1 MIWPRQAGC
10 SPMGNSTINRFE
22 WLKAVMQSD
31 SLNPGAKLV
40 ASAMAV
46 QFANDETGQ
55 LNPSVQTL
63 ADYVKA
69 STDTVKRAVKA
80 LVNAGWLG
88 RTEGRG
94 RGNRTAYRLA
104 SPGKIIAL
112 SHPEKGAKSPQIKGG
127 NAAPLGQKKGANLHA
142 KGGKSAPSYIEQ
154 SLEQKERAWDAFAR
168 HRFPG
173 NFSDGAMYLDK
184 SKQCH
189 ELTAWSEWLRKYGF
203 PKLCEMPIAAKSGRS
218 TIFAL
223 PYRTPPNR
231 EDQVKEALIYF
242 TAMADR
248 QEVRHAAQ

>member
-1 MIWPRQAGC
+1 
-10 SPMGNSTINRFE
+10 MGNNTINRFE
-22 WLKAVMQSD
+22 WLKAVMQCD
-31 SLNPGAKLV
+31 GLNPGAKLV

-63 ADYVKA
+63 ANYVKA
-69 STDTVKRAVKA
+69 STDTVKRAVKS
-80 LVNAGWLG
+80 LVQAGWLG

-94 RGNRTAYRLA
+94 RGNKTTYRLA
-104 SPGKIIAL
+104 SPGKIITL
-112 SHPEKGAKSPQIKGG
+112 SRPEKGAKSPQIKGG
-127 NAAPLGQKKGANLHA
+127 TAAPLREKKGANLHR

-154 SLEQKERAWDAFAR
+154 SLEQKERAWDAFAK

-173 NFSDGAMYLDK
+173 NFTDGAMYLDK
-184 SKQCH
+184 SKQYH
-189 ELTAWSEWLRKYGF
+189 DLTAWSEWLRKHGL
-203 PKLCEMPIAAKSGRS
+203 PKLCEMPISAKSGKS

-231 EDQVKEALIYF
+231 EDQVKEAVAYF
-242 TAMADR
+242 TAMTDR